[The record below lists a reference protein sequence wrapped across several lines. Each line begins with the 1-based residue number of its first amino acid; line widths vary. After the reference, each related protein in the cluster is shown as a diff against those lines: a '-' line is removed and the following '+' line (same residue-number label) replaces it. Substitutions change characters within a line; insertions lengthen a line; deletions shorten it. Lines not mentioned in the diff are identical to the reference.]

1 MICTKRDGELDILGI
16 PQGYSDTESNQ
27 GSTEYLGNRRSSDYM
42 EHRNVILR
50 KDLFKGRLTE
60 LIIKLFPSMYC
71 NLEVVHT

>member
-1 MICTKRDGELDILGI
+1 MICTIRDGELDILAI

-50 KDLFKGRLTE
+50 EDCSKAVLQN
-60 LIIKLFPSMYC
+60 PSMYC
-71 NLEVVHT
+71 NLEAVHT